1 MKTAQPSREELNQH
15 RKDVKTLHK
24 CANFHHQKSKA
35 SLEKIVKRIRLFQTK
50 YGYMYS

>member
-15 RKDVKTLHK
+15 RQDVKTLRK
-24 CANFHHQKSKA
+24 CANFNHRKSKA